1 MIGQLDKDYLRFGT
15 RNVLHRLV
23 SYLFFEGRPHTT
35 RGQWINPF
43 VKTFLKSLAALPGNP
58 QPEKPIYI
66 TGLGRSGTT
75 ILGKI
80 LSLHEDVG
88 FLNEPKLM
96 WAVADPK
103 TDVCGDYVDANGQ
116 FVLRSNDANANIK
129 LQIERMLS
137 RYARLTGIKRPLD
150 KYPEFIFR
158 VGYLK
163 DILPSS
169 KIVFISRNGND
180 AVASVAHWS
189 QDNGVEVG
197 ERTDD
202 WWGRGGVKWKYLCE
216 QFINVLPEYEEIAK
230 LDLNNMDHVNRAAL
244 EWIITMRQ
252 GMNVLNTW
260 PNEVYHIKYED
271 LVREPAVEL
280 KKLLQACDLAPSE
293 EVVAYSQKAL
303 YVGKRKEKPELQ
315 DSISVLFDETMS
327 LLGY

>member
-1 MIGQLDKDYLRFGT
+1 MIGQLDKDYLRFGK

-23 SYLFFEGRPHTT
+23 SYFLFEGRPHTT

-43 VKTFLKSLAALPGNP
+43 VKAFLNALAVLPG
-58 QPEKPIYI
+58 QPTPDRPIYI

-80 LSLHEDVG
+80 LSLHKDVG

-96 WAVADPK
+96 WAIADPK
-103 TDVCGDYVDANGQ
+103 TDVCGDYVASNGQ
-116 FVLRSNDANANIK
+116 FLLDSSDANADIK
-129 LQIERMLS
+129 LKINRALA
-137 RYARLTGIKRPLD
+137 RYASLTGIERPLD

-163 DILPSS
+163 NILPTA

-189 QDNGVEVG
+189 EENGVVVG

-202 WWGRGGVKWKYLCE
+202 WWGRADVKWTYLCE
-216 QFINVLPEYEEIAK
+216 QILTKHQEYSEIAK
-230 LDLNNMDHVNRAAL
+230 LDLEHLDHVNRAAL
-244 EWIITMRQ
+244 EWIVTMRQ
-252 GMNVLNTW
+252 GMEVLKTW
-260 PNEVYHIKYED
+260 PKAVYHIKYED
-271 LVREPAVEL
+271 LVSEPANQL
-280 KKLLQACDLAPSE
+280 AKLLQACELAPSE
-293 EVVAYSQKAL
+293 EVFAYAQKAL
-303 YVGKRKEKPELQ
+303 YEGKRKAKPELLE
-315 DSISVLFDETMS
+315 SISMLFDETMS